1 MTRANDLFGQV
12 QQRLNAITPD
22 TVNHAGYGA
31 FTKDVE
37 DRYIQMLMTNT
48 MGNTYYAGQQENVE
62 TSMNLH
68 KEMLAKDPSFMAKA
82 VVYARNNGFTR
93 LQPIIGLAF
102 LSTAEDKTL
111 FHAAFGKVIYTPNNL
126 FDFVTIASNIRSGK
140 GFGRTVKRAIG
151 NWYNS
156 LSEYHVMKY
165 GAESKVDGKTGAKSF
180 DMKDVLKLVRP
191 VPATSKQKELFKYIL
206 NKEVSFASLPQL
218 GAYEAMKR
226 ETDMGKV
233 RDLIAQA
240 RIPHEVATG
249 AISRPDKETWTFIM
263 KQMPIFALLRNLN
276 TLERHGVFDELEN
289 RNHAISLLTNEN
301 AVTKSKILPYRFLT
315 AFEMYQGHT
324 DIRDAI
330 RTAINLSFSN
340 VPTIV
345 GTTHVSI
352 DKSGSMSGD
361 RIKQAAIFG
370 AATFLKAPDA
380 EITMFDTMLYTPDIS
395 RQDSLMTNVAK
406 LPGAGGGTALSLP
419 VLHLLGKVTAGTT
432 EAGGWFRTQTGYH
445 SSVHQLNRR
454 NQATKVDNIVIVT
467 DEQQNADTPLVTAF
481 NEYRRTV
488 NPGAKLFIINVAGYD
503 KHSTP
508 KEDPNIFHIFG
519 WSDQVIQYVS
529 YVSHGFAGQRQH
541 VDSVD
546 VFEDTKVLSK

>member
-1 MTRANDLFGQV
+1 MTRANELFGQV
-12 QQRLNAITPD
+12 QARLNGLGQP
-22 TVNHAGYGA
+22 GYVA
-31 FTKDVE
+31 FDKDVE

-48 MGNTYYAGQQENVE
+48 LGNTFYAGQQENVQ
-62 TSMNLH
+62 TSMALH
-68 KEMLAKDPSFMAKA
+68 QEMLVKDPSFMAKA

-102 LSTAEDKTL
+102 LSTAEDKSF

-126 FDFVTIASNIRSGK
+126 FDFVTIASSIRNGK

-165 GAESKVDGKTGAKSF
+165 GAESKSNARTGEKSF
-180 DMKDVLKLVRP
+180 DMKDILKLVRP
-191 VPATSKQKELFKYIL
+191 VPATSKQKDLFKYIL
-206 NKEVSFASLPQL
+206 DKEVGFAALPQL

-226 ETDMGKV
+226 ETDMGKI

-249 AISRPDKETWTFIM
+249 AISRPDTETWTFIM

-276 TLERHGVFDELEN
+276 TLDRHGVFNDVEN
-289 RNHAISLLTNEN
+289 RRHAISLLTNEN

-315 AFEMYQGHT
+315 AFEAYQGHA
-324 DIRDAI
+324 DIRDALRI
-330 RTAINLSFSN
+330 AINLSFSN

-370 AATFLKAPDA
+370 GATYLKAPDA
-380 EITMFDTMLYTPDIS
+380 EITMFDTALYTPDLS
-395 RQDSLMTNVAK
+395 RQDSLMSNVAK
-406 LPGAGGGTALSLP
+406 LPGASGGTALSLP
-419 VLHLLGKVTAGTT
+419 ILHLLGQVRAGTT
-432 EAGGWFRTQTGYH
+432 EVGGFFRTATGYH
-445 SSVHQLNRR
+445 SSVPDRR
-454 NQATKVDNIVIVT
+454 RRTQPTKVDNIVIVT
-467 DEQQNADTPLVTAF
+467 DEQQNADTPLLQAF

-488 NPGAKLFIINVAGYD
+488 NKDAKLFIINVAEVRGY
-503 KHSTP
+503 STP
-508 KEDPNIFHIFG
+508 QNMENVFHIFG

-529 YVSHGFAGQRQH
+529 YISHGFAGQRQH
-541 VDSVD
+541 VDAVD
-546 VFEDTKVLSK
+546 IFEDVKAGVK